1 MKSIYDFVNLY
12 NEIGFNCVV
21 AEDKREEYK
30 EEEEKEN
37 ETK

>member
-1 MKSIYDFVNLY
+1 MRSIYDFVNLY

-21 AEDKREEYK
+21 VEDKKEEYKK
-30 EEEEKEN
+30 EEEEN